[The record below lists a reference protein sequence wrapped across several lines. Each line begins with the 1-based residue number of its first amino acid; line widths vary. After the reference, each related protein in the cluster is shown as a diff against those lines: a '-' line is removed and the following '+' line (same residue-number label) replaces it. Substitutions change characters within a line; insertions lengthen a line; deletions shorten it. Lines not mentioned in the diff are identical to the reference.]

1 MFNGTD
7 TVGDHG
13 QGKRETSAMGNEI
26 LAAEIKAYA
35 QGAREYIDTLAEM
48 GVKFAEPHANQKAID
63 ELRGKLRD
71 AGAEFKNAG
80 ASIVWGW
87 QSKACVECTGNN
99 GSETFSTTFRCHRN
113 CYFCFNYNVA
123 DYKKFVREGCPWRE
137 GLEDAEQRYGHDG
150 LAVLGLTGGEPLL
163 MLDDSIALLD
173 DAQRRFPSAHTR
185 MYTSG
190 DLLTEEGAI
199 RLRDAGL
206 DEIRFS
212 VKQDDPPERQELV
225 LAAME
230 LAKRHIPSIMVE
242 MPIIPNTKERMHEL
256 FERWAE
262 IGIDGI
268 NLLEFCF
275 PFHSWNEYEK
285 RGFEIR
291 NPPFDV
297 MYDYGYSGGLP
308 VAGSEELCLELM
320 LWGIEH
326 DVPFGMHYCS
336 LDNKHRSEMRL
347 RNERGANMTPILTF
361 DEEDFFLKCAKA
373 YGDDRDVAYNML
385 TFAGCKNFMP
395 NDDEQSL
402 AFPLS
407 YLNCLEELNVEPAIS
422 FFVLES
428 DDQGSF
434 VREVA
439 IQPV

>member
-1 MFNGTD
+1 M
-7 TVGDHG
+7 V
-13 QGKRETSAMGNEI
+13 NEV
-26 LAAEIKAYA
+26 LAAELRAYEE
-35 QGAREYIDTLAEM
+35 GARQYISTLENM
-48 GVKFAEPHANQKAID
+48 GVKFAEPGVNQAAID
-63 ELRGKLRD
+63 ALRD
-71 AGAEFKNAG
+71 QLREAGAQFKNAG

-123 DYKKFVREGCPWRE
+123 DYRKFVREGCPWRE
-137 GLEDAEQRYGHDG
+137 GLEDAERRYGHDG

-163 MLDDSIALLD
+163 VLDDSIELLE
-173 DAQRRFPSAHTR
+173 DARRRFPSAHKR

-190 DLLTEEGAI
+190 DLLTEDGAM
-199 RLRDAGL
+199 RLREAGL
-206 DEIRFS
+206 DEMRFS
-212 VKQDDPPERQELV
+212 VKQDDPLERQERV

-230 LAKRHIPSIMVE
+230 IAKRHIPSLMVE
-242 MPIIPNTKERMHEL
+242 MPIIPNTEERMHEL
-256 FERWAE
+256 FRRWAD

-275 PFHSWNEYEK
+275 PFHSWDEYDK

-308 VAGSEELCLELM
+308 VAGSEELCLQLM
-320 LWGIEH
+320 LWGIQN
-326 DVPFGMHYCS
+326 DMPFGIHYCS

-361 DEEDFFLKCAKA
+361 DEGDFFIKCAKV
-373 YGDDRDVAYNML
+373 YGDDRDEAFNAL

-395 NDDEQSL
+395 SDDEQSL
-402 AFPLS
+402 AFPIKYLS
-407 YLNCLEELNVEPAIS
+407 ALDGLDVSPAIAY
-422 FFVLES
+422 FVLDS

-439 IQPV
+439 LHSEY

>member
-1 MFNGTD
+1 M
-7 TVGDHG
+7 V
-13 QGKRETSAMGNEI
+13 NEV
-26 LAAEIKAYA
+26 LAAELRAYEE
-35 QGAREYIDTLAEM
+35 GARQYISTLENM
-48 GVKFAEPHANQKAID
+48 GVKFAEPGVNQAAID
-63 ELRGKLRD
+63 ALRD
-71 AGAEFKNAG
+71 QLREAGAQFKNAG

-123 DYKKFVREGCPWRE
+123 DYRKFVREGCPWRE
-137 GLEDAEQRYGHDG
+137 GLEDAERRYGHDG

-163 MLDDSIALLD
+163 VLDDSIELLE
-173 DAQRRFPSAHTR
+173 DARRRFPSAHKR

-190 DLLTEEGAI
+190 DLLTEDGAM

-206 DEIRFS
+206 DEMRFS
-212 VKQDDPPERQELV
+212 VKQDDPLERQERV

-230 LAKRHIPSIMVE
+230 IAKRHIPSLMVE
-242 MPIIPNTKERMHEL
+242 MPIIPNTEERMHEL
-256 FERWAE
+256 FRRWAD

-275 PFHSWNEYEK
+275 PFHSWDEYDK

-308 VAGSEELCLELM
+308 VAGSEELCLQLM
-320 LWGIEH
+320 LWGIQN
-326 DVPFGMHYCS
+326 DMPFGIHYCS

-361 DEEDFFLKCAKA
+361 DEGDFFLKCAKV
-373 YGDDRDVAYNML
+373 YGDDRDEAFNAL

-395 NDDEQSL
+395 SDDEQSL
-402 AFPLS
+402 AFPIKYLS
-407 YLNCLEELNVEPAIS
+407 ALDGLDVSPAIAY
-422 FFVLES
+422 FVLDS

-439 IQPV
+439 LHSEY

>member
-1 MFNGTD
+1 MGTIGM
-7 TVGDHG
+7 TNRVL
-13 QGKRETSAMGNEI
+13 Q
-26 LAAEIKAYA
+26 AEIRAYKKGGYA
-35 QGAREYIDTLAEM
+35 YINALREKGI
-48 GVKFAEPHANQKAID
+48 VFAEAGKNQQRID
-63 ELRGKLRD
+63 ELRAQLRE

-87 QSKACVECTGNN
+87 QSLACVECTGNN
-99 GSETFSTTFRCHRN
+99 GSETFSTTFKCHRD

-123 DYKKFVREGCPWRE
+123 DYEKFVREGCPWRE
-137 GLEDAEQRYGHDG
+137 GLEDAERRYGHDG

-163 MLDDSIALLD
+163 MLDDSIALLEE
-173 DAQRRFPSAHTR
+173 AGRRFPSAHKR

-190 DLLTEEGAI
+190 DLLTENGAQ
-199 RLRDAGL
+199 RLHEAGL

-212 VKQDDPPERQELV
+212 VKQDDPPERQERV

-230 LAKRHIPSIMVE
+230 IARRHFPSLMVE
-242 MPIIPNTKERMHEL
+242 MPIIPHTDERMHEL
-256 FERWAE
+256 FERWGE

-275 PFHSWNEYEK
+275 PFHSWDEYAA

-347 RNERGANMTPILTF
+347 RNEPGAHLTPILSF
-361 DEEDFFLKCAKA
+361 DEGDFFLKCAKV
-373 YGDDRDVAYNML
+373 YGDDVEPAWQTL
-385 TFAGCKNFMP
+385 EAAGCADFMP
-395 NDDEQSL
+395 NEAEQSL

-407 YLNCLEELNVEPAIS
+407 FLPALDSLNVEPATA
-422 FFVLES
+422 FHVLDS
-428 DDQGSF
+428 DEQGSF
-434 VREVA
+434 IREVA
-439 IQPV
+439 IRPL

>member
-1 MFNGTD
+1 M
-7 TVGDHG
+7 V
-13 QGKRETSAMGNEI
+13 NEV
-26 LAAEIKAYA
+26 LAAELRAYEE
-35 QGAREYIDTLAEM
+35 GARQYISTLENM
-48 GVKFAEPHANQKAID
+48 GVKFAEPGDNQAAID
-63 ELRGKLRD
+63 ALRD
-71 AGAEFKNAG
+71 QLREAGAQFKNAG

-123 DYKKFVREGCPWRE
+123 DYRKFVREGCPWRE
-137 GLEDAEQRYGHDG
+137 GLEDAERRYGHDG

-163 MLDDSIALLD
+163 VLDDSIELLE
-173 DAQRRFPSAHTR
+173 DARRRFPSAHKR

-190 DLLTEEGAI
+190 DLLTEDGAM
-199 RLRDAGL
+199 RLREAGL
-206 DEIRFS
+206 DEMRFS
-212 VKQDDPPERQELV
+212 VKQDDTLERQERV

-230 LAKRHIPSIMVE
+230 IAKRHIPSLMVE
-242 MPIIPNTKERMHEL
+242 MPIIPNTEERMHEL
-256 FERWAE
+256 FRRWAD

-275 PFHSWNEYEK
+275 PFHSWDEYDK

-308 VAGSEELCLELM
+308 VAGSEELCLQLM
-320 LWGIEH
+320 LWGIQN
-326 DVPFGMHYCS
+326 DMPFGIHYCS

-361 DEEDFFLKCAKA
+361 DEGDFFLKCAKV
-373 YGDDRDVAYNML
+373 YGDDRDEAFNAL

-395 NDDEQSL
+395 SDDEQSL
-402 AFPLS
+402 AFPIKYLS
-407 YLNCLEELNVEPAIS
+407 ALDGLDVSPAIAY
-422 FFVLES
+422 FVLDS

-439 IQPV
+439 LHSEY

>member
-1 MFNGTD
+1 MTNRVLQAEVRAYKKG
-7 TVGDHG
+7 GYAYLNAL
-13 QGKRETSAMGNEI
+13 REKGIVFA
-26 LAAEIKAYA
+26 KA
-35 QGAREYIDTLAEM
+35 G
-48 GVKFAEPHANQKAID
+48 ANQQRID
-63 ELRGKLRD
+63 ELRAQLRK

-87 QSKACVECTGNN
+87 QSLACVECTGNH
-99 GSETFSTTFRCHRN
+99 GSETFSTTFKCHRD

-123 DYKKFVREGCPWRE
+123 DYDKFVREGCPWRE
-137 GLEDAEQRYGHDG
+137 GMEDAERRYGHDG

-163 MLDDSIALLD
+163 VLDDSIALLEE
-173 DAQRRFPSAHTR
+173 ARRRFPSAHKR

-190 DLLTEEGAI
+190 DLLTEEGAR
-199 RLRDAGL
+199 RLREAGL

-212 VKQDDPPERQELV
+212 VKQDDPAERQERV

-230 LAKRHIPSIMVE
+230 IARQRIPSLMVE
-242 MPIIPNTKERMHEL
+242 MPIIPNTDERMHEL
-256 FERWAE
+256 FERWGE

-275 PFHSWNEYEK
+275 PFHSWEEYAA

-326 DVPFGMHYCS
+326 EVPFGMHYCS

-347 RNERGANMTPILTF
+347 RNEPGAHMTPILTF
-361 DEEDFFLKCAKA
+361 DEGDFFLKCAKV
-373 YGDDRDVAYNML
+373 YGDDIAIAGPAL
-385 TFAGCKNFMP
+385 EAAGCTDFMQ
-395 NDDEQSL
+395 NEEERSL
-402 AFPLS
+402 AFPLA
-407 YLNCLEELNVEPAIS
+407 YLPVLDTLNVEPAIA
-422 FFVLES
+422 FHVLES
-428 DDQGSF
+428 DEQGSYI
-434 VREVA
+434 REVA
-439 IQPV
+439 LSDS

>member
-1 MFNGTD
+1 M
-7 TVGDHG
+7 
-13 QGKRETSAMGNEI
+13 SNEV
-26 LAAEIKAYA
+26 LAAELRAYA
-35 QGAREYIDTLAEM
+35 EGSQQYIDTLEGM
-48 GVKFAEPHANQKAID
+48 GVRFAEPGVNQKAID
-63 ELRGKLRD
+63 ELREQLRK
-71 AGAEFKNAG
+71 AGAQFKNAG

-87 QSKACVECTGNN
+87 QSKACVECTGNR

-137 GLEDAEQRYGHDG
+137 GLEDAENRYGHDG

-163 MLDDSIALLD
+163 VLDDSIALLEE
-173 DAQRRFPSAHTR
+173 ARKRFPSAHKR

-190 DLLTEEGAI
+190 DLLTEEGAQH
-199 RLRDAGL
+199 LREAGL

-212 VKQDDPPERQELV
+212 VKQDDSPKRQEKV

-230 LAKRHIPSIMVE
+230 IAKRHIPSLMVE
-242 MPIIPNTKERMHEL
+242 MPIIPNTEERMHEL

-275 PFHSWNEYEK
+275 PFHSWDEYEK

-308 VAGSEELCLELM
+308 VAGSEELCLQLM

-326 DVPFGMHYCS
+326 EMPFGIHYCS

-361 DEEDFFLKCAKA
+361 DEGDFFLKCGKV
-373 YGDDRDVAYNML
+373 YGDDRDEAFNAL
-385 TFAGCKNFMP
+385 TFVGCKHFMP
-395 NDDEQSL
+395 NDAEQSL
-402 AFPLS
+402 AFPLKHMNA
-407 YLNCLEELNVEPAIS
+407 LDGLDIEPAIAY
-422 FFVLES
+422 FVLDS
-428 DDQGSF
+428 DEEGSF
-434 VREVA
+434 LREVELKPFTR
-439 IQPV
+439 QDSYYRHR